1 MKTNNNNNQTKKK
14 NNNNKRQLKQND
26 PQMQTWNLE
35 TARKTNS
42 KLNATR

>member
-1 MKTNNNNNQTKKK
+1 MKTNNNNNQTEKKY
-14 NNNNKRQLKQND
+14 NNKRQLKQNE

-42 KLNATR
+42 NLNATR

>member
-1 MKTNNNNNQTKKK
+1 MKTNNNNNQTKK
-14 NNNNKRQLKQND
+14 NNNNKRQLKQNE

-35 TARKTNS
+35 TARKTKN